1 MGALV
6 QVPKVPPPAWV
17 SDSGRL
23 RDAVVLVI
31 ERERS
36 FYDLSQAE
44 SGGAAWRQAG
54 FAALEAWQGL
64 ADSIG
69 VDVSVLLDVADRV
82 VTQEAVR

>member
-6 QVPKVPPPAWV
+6 QVPRVPPPAWV

-36 FYDLSQAE
+36 FYDLSQTD

-69 VDVSVLLDVADRV
+69 VDVSVLLDAADRI
-82 VTQEAVR
+82 VTREAVS

>member
-23 RDAVVLVI
+23 RNAVVLVI

-36 FYDLSQAE
+36 FYAVSQTNA
-44 SGGAAWRQAG
+44 GGAAWRQAG

-64 ADSIG
+64 ADTIG
-69 VDVSVLLDVADRV
+69 VDISALLDAADRV
-82 VTQEAVR
+82 VTQEAAS

>member
-17 SDSGRL
+17 SDAGGL

-36 FYDLSQAE
+36 FYDLSQTD
-44 SGGAAWRQAG
+44 SGSAAWRQAG

-64 ADSIG
+64 AESIG
-69 VDVSVLLDVADRV
+69 VDVSVLLDAADRI
-82 VTQEAVR
+82 VTQEAAS

>member
-6 QVPKVPPPAWV
+6 QVPTMRPPEWV

-36 FYDLSQAE
+36 FYDLSQTD
-44 SGGAAWRQAG
+44 SGGAAWRRAG

-69 VDVSVLLDVADRV
+69 VDVSVLLDVADRIV
-82 VTQEAVR
+82 AEEAVR